1 MAEQE
6 PSKALKIFLFLFKLV
21 ILIAEIP
28 VLGFSLMVL
37 VLGTS
42 EYLQWR

>member
-6 PSKALKIFLFLFKLV
+6 SPKGLKIFLLLFKLV

-37 VLGTS
+37 LLGTS
-42 EYLQWR
+42 EYLSWR